1 MKILDS
7 NWYWYKAWWNVLF
20 ILNHSI
26 NSKSFIHFWPEC
38 MKLIIKLKCHKGWYG
53 IWYDKLLFFSKGFR
67 MPQKVLNLKQIL
79 AFKHI
84 LFYKYDAQDIW
95 YFKRRFAASIVI
107 THILRKEKV
116 YPSVYFVFKPYYRL
130 NHLVK

>member
-1 MKILDS
+1 MICKKNLNHLFIFDQNVWNGS
-7 NWYWYKAWWNVLF
+7 SSWNV
-20 ILNHSI
+20 
-26 NSKSFIHFWPEC
+26 
-38 MKLIIKLKCHKGWYG
+38 IKVDME
-53 IWYDKLLFFSKGFR
+53 YDMTNFFSFSKGFR

-130 NHLVK
+130 NHLVKWVVSGNLCHYPTYNSDM

>member
-1 MKILDS
+1 MICRQNLNHLFIFDQNVW
-7 NWYWYKAWWNVLF
+7 NWSSSWNV
-20 ILNHSI
+20 
-26 NSKSFIHFWPEC
+26 
-38 MKLIIKLKCHKGWYG
+38 IKVDME
-53 IWYDKLLFFSKGFR
+53 YDMTNFFSFSKGFR

-107 THILRKEKV
+107 THTLRKEK
-116 YPSVYFVFKPYYRL
+116 YIYIAVFCFQTLLPVESFGQIGCKRKPL
-130 NHLVK
+130 SLSDL